1 MEDEEILNK
10 LDEKIRQ
17 SEEKKNEQEQS
28 REEDNKLETELNSE
42 TELNAET
49 VETAEK
55 SEVDIELEK
64 LKNTRQQVSEK
75 INEKRQKSQSIAS
88 LEESLKV
95 IKDEYDSK
103 KMRIFFK
110 KQWLCKPK
118 ME

>member
-10 LDEKIRQ
+10 LDEKIKQ
-17 SEEKKNEQEQS
+17 LEEKKNEQEQS

-55 SEVDIELEK
+55 SEADIELEK
-64 LKNTRQQVSEK
+64 LKNTRQQVSDK

-88 LEESLKV
+88 LEGSLKV

-103 KMRIFFK
+103 KKEYEDLF
-110 KQWLCKPK
+110 
-118 ME
+118 